1 MIGKAISHEARL
13 PILTHVDELRMRL
26 IVCVATLAVAFG
38 FAYWQN
44 HSLLNVLNHPL
55 ANATSGALEHSRGPL
70 ARSARTEQALRA
82 ALDRQRVAFEQ
93 LARAAIPSAQR
104 RALTSAARAD
114 ADAVAVTP
122 SALPGRQPVTLG
134 IGEPFSQT
142 VTVSAYFALLLA
154 LPVILYQ
161 LYAFVIPAFGP
172 RERRVATP
180 MLAAAPLLFAAGLAF
195 GYFAVVPGAV
205 RFLQNFNAG
214 SFDALVQ
221 ARSYYK
227 FVLFTILATGV
238 LFQIPLVVIGLNR
251 MGILSARQLRENRR
265 YAIVGIVALAL
276 LLPGTDPVTTLL
288 ELIPMLVLFEL
299 SIVVVTLLERRSPTS
314 P

>member
-1 MIGKAISHEARL
+1 
-13 PILTHVDELRMRL
+13 
-26 IVCVATLAVAFG
+26 
-38 FAYWQN
+38 
-44 HSLLNVLNHPL
+44 
-55 ANATSGALEHSRGPL
+55 
-70 ARSARTEQALRA
+70 
-82 ALDRQRVAFEQ
+82 
-93 LARAAIPSAQR
+93 
-104 RALTSAARAD
+104 
-114 ADAVAVTP
+114 
-122 SALPGRQPVTLG
+122 
-134 IGEPFSQT
+134 

-161 LYAFVIPAFGP
+161 LYAFVIPAFSP

-221 ARSYYK
+221 ARSYYQ

-251 MGILSARQLRENRR
+251 MGILSARQLRQNRR
-265 YAIVGIVALAL
+265 YAIVAIVALAL

-299 SIVVVTLLERRSPTS
+299 SIVVATVLERRSGPLRE